1 MDIALE
7 PWHLWTIL
15 AVCLFIGEV
24 FIPGFLLASLGV
36 GSLVAAAA
44 HHFSDDLGIGI
55 GGFVVGA
62 GLSLALIRPYFA
74 KALGPEQESHFGAEG
89 MIGDVVTISDA
100 SDVGGSMKA
109 RYRDTLWSLRCEQDL
124 FEGDKAEIVDV
135 DGGVL
140 VVKPIEEN

>member
-36 GSLVAAAA
+36 GSLVAAAT
-44 HHFSDDLGIGI
+44 HHVSDDLAFGI

-62 GLSLALIRPYFA
+62 GVSLALIRPYFA
-74 KALGPEQESHFGAEG
+74 KVLGPEQASHFGVEG